1 MKISYDREADVL
13 YIRLTDNHVFESE
26 EKQPNVVFDYDEN
39 NEIVGI
45 EFTYFLERY
54 KKDVFRLLKKW
65 NKQCGNNL
73 QWHDRKPLKHGCQ

>member
-13 YIRLTDNHVFESE
+13 YIRLTDNLVFESE

-39 NEIVGI
+39 NNIVGI

-54 KKDVFRLLKKW
+54 KKDVFPAFKEMEQTVWEQLAMA
-65 NKQCGNNL
+65 
-73 QWHDRKPLKHGCQ
+73 